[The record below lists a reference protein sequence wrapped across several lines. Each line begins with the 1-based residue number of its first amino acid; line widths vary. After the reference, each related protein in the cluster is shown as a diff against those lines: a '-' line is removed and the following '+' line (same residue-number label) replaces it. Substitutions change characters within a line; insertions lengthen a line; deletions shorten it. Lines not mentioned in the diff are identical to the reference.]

1 MILLV
6 IQIKLL
12 KMTFVQKLSCP
23 KAIYMWQIILKGAK
37 VTDFLQFFE
46 NLNFHKFG

>member
-12 KMTFVQKLSCP
+12 KITFVQKLSCP
-23 KAIYMWQIILKGAK
+23 KAIYHEDYYTLKK
-37 VTDFLQFFE
+37 DKKIDLFFS
-46 NLNFHKFG
+46 G